1 MSLPS
6 EPADQESTSPEALSG
21 EAIARRK
28 LLQQAGWVLP
38 AIVSTVTVSARAA
51 QATCTPTC
59 RPVPTGGPA
68 PACNPSSCKPSAT
81 GCQPLLCKPRS

>member
-1 MSLPS
+1 MPLPS
-6 EPADQESTSPEALSG
+6 DPADPQSTPSEAPSG

-38 AIVSTVTVSARAA
+38 AIVTTVTVRARAA

-59 RPVPTGGPA
+59 SPATTPT
-68 PACNPSSCKPSAT
+68 CNPGPGGSGPG
-81 GCQPLLCKPRS
+81 GCPPRP